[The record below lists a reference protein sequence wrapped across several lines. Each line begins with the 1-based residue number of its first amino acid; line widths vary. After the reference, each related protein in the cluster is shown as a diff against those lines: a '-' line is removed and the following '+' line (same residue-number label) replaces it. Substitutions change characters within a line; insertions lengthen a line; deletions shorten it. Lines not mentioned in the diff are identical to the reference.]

1 MSAAARRD
9 EAPGGVEP
17 EARPRLPVAVYAGG
31 WAALA
36 TVYAALYSASGASL
50 GMAVRGALAMVLP
63 GALLGLV
70 SLRLARWWP
79 WTPSKGAGSKGPG
92 ARWRLFAVLA
102 PVVLGLAAAATA
114 GGLGLSALDA
124 WILLGAPRWPP
135 VPIMVWQLIL
145 STTIQLALTGIG
157 YAWHTGQALR
167 EARDRVARA
176 EVLRARAELELLR
189 SQLHPHF
196 VLNVL
201 HALLGLVRRDPGLAE
216 KAVERLGELLRFGQ
230 WVQQTG
236 SDWVPLSREW
246 AFVQSYLELERMRLG
261 ARLHVDVEADAS
273 ALEVPVPPFALQPLV
288 ENAIVHAVAPRAAG
302 GRIEVSARRSD
313 GRLWLAVRDDGPGAS
328 EADIAASPRTGL
340 RLLQERLAALYAGR
354 ARVAFESPAEGGF
367 RVRLELPDT
376 LEGEGVPE
384 VA

>member
-79 WTPSKGAGSKGPG
+79 WAPSKGPG

-328 EADIAASPRTGL
+328 EADIAASPRMGL
-340 RLLQERLAALYAGR
+340 RLLQERLAALYSGR

>member
-1 MSAAARRD
+1 MVGGGRD
-9 EAPGGVEP
+9 
-17 EARPRLPVAVYAGG
+17 RPLG
-31 WAALA
+31 
-36 TVYAALYSASGASL
+36 GASSPK
-50 GMAVRGALAMVLP
+50 V
-63 GALLGLV
+63 
-70 SLRLARWWP
+70 
-79 WTPSKGAGSKGPG
+79 
-92 ARWRLFAVLA
+92 A

-114 GGLGLSALDA
+114 GGLALSALDA

-167 EARDRVARA
+167 EARDRIARA

-201 HALLGLVRRDPGLAE
+201 HALLGLVRRDPALAE
-216 KAVERLGELLRFGQ
+216 KALERLGELLRFGQ

-236 SDWVPLSREW
+236 SDWVPLS
-246 AFVQSYLELERMRLG
+246 
-261 ARLHVDVEADAS
+261 AS
-273 ALEVPVPPFALQPLV
+273 GRSCRATSSSSGCASVRGSTSTSRRTRRRSRSRFRRSPCSPWSRTRSSTRSRR
-288 ENAIVHAVAPRAAG
+288 APREGASRSPRG
-302 GRIEVSARRSD
+302 GPA
-313 GRLWLAVRDDGPGAS
+313 GRLCLAVRDDGPGAS
-328 EADIAASPRTGL
+328 EAEIAASPRMGL

-354 ARVAFESPAEGGF
+354 ARVAFESPPEGGF

-376 LEGEGVPE
+376 FEGEGMAE
-384 VA
+384 MA

>member
-17 EARPRLPVAVYAGG
+17 ESRPRLPVAVYAGG

-36 TVYAALYSASGASL
+36 TVYAALYSASDASL

-79 WTPSKGAGSKGPG
+79 WTPSKGPGSKGPG

-328 EADIAASPRTGL
+328 EADIAASPRMGL
-340 RLLQERLAALYAGR
+340 RLLQERLAALYSGR
-354 ARVAFESPAEGGF
+354 ARLAFESPAEGGF